1 MKIADIKPEVYEM
14 AKRAELRLGERFR
27 EIDAVSEQN
36 TRKIMQAFQNHRVS
50 DACFAGT
57 TGYGYDDLG
66 RETLDKIYAEVFGTE
81 AALVR
86 IQFVNGTH
94 ALTAAMRA
102 RAKPGQKLRA
112 DTGTP

>member
-66 RETLDKIYAEVFGTE
+66 RETLDKIYGGDVRAGETGAEDP
-81 AALVR
+81 R
-86 IQFVNGTH
+86 RHRH
-94 ALTAAMRA
+94 AV
-102 RAKPGQKLRA
+102 
-112 DTGTP
+112 